1 MLVEYN
7 IHETTDA
14 FQVLFTVVVFDT
26 KYKNIVMPGGALIPG
41 YVIAHVHRRCRS
53 DNIVNKTNGEKKTAS
68 AVAARPDS
76 DVQRYIYIIIHYFK
90 RLYAYILYT
99 YIMRC
104 SNNIIATARIPI
116 HIQRRCVERRMRNGF
131 FFIVITIFFFTFIFS
146 SFIHNP
152 KCQLSIRSQI

>member
-14 FQVLFTVVVFDT
+14 FQVLFPVVVFDT

-76 DVQRYIYIIIHYFK
+76 DVQRYIYILLYIILNVYT
-90 RLYAYILYT
+90 RIYYIHT
-99 YIMRC
+99 
-104 SNNIIATARIPI
+104 
-116 HIQRRCVERRMRNGF
+116 
-131 FFIVITIFFFTFIFS
+131 
-146 SFIHNP
+146 
-152 KCQLSIRSQI
+152 